1 MTLECLG
8 TGMTFN
14 VFLSDMNI
22 NFGEIRLGKTTSRLL
37 TINND
42 SDLPTSFEFFN
53 Q

>member
-14 VFLSDMNI
+14 VFLNAMSI
-22 NFGEIRLGKTTSRLL
+22 NFGEIHLGKTTSRLL

-42 SDLPTSFEFFN
+42 SDLSTSFEFFN
-53 Q
+53 